1 MHGGSTYRIERV
13 TDGGT
18 EESRRT
24 PGAEVRRRRLGGPE
38 DDADATP
45 KRRAPKRAAD
55 DTASRGSRK
64 SRAQAKKDKRENN
77 KAARGKARSR
87 LGRVLYWGLVLSL
100 WAVIAGVGVVVW
112 VGAHLPSIQ
121 SLEIPKR
128 PPTIQIVGIDGSVI
142 ATRGE
147 MPGANVPLKELPPY
161 LPKAFIAIEDRR
173 FYSHFGIDP
182 IGIAR
187 AAATN
192 LLHRGVSQG
201 GSTLTQQLAK
211 NLFLTQER
219 TLQRKLQEAEL
230 ALWLER
236 KYSKNE
242 ILELYLNRV
251 YFGSGAYGVEAAAQK
266 YFGKSARAVT
276 LAEAAMLA
284 GLVKSPSR
292 LAPNRNPEGA
302 EKRAQ
307 TVLGAMADAKF
318 ITDAQAQ
325 AAIGHPSYAVKPVGA
340 GTVNYVA
347 DWIGEVLDDL
357 VGQVEQNIV
366 VETSID
372 PKLQAVAEA
381 AVIDELA
388 AKSVKFKVSQGAL
401 VAMTPDGAVRAMV
414 GGRNYSESQFNRAVT
429 AKRQPGSAF
438 KPFVY
443 LTALEMGLTPDTV
456 RQDAPLEIKGWKP
469 ENYSHEYFGPVT
481 LTQALAM
488 SLNTVAVR
496 LGIEVG
502 PANVV
507 RTAHRL
513 GIASKLEAN
522 PSIALGTSEVSL
534 TELVG
539 AYAPFA
545 NGGTAASP
553 HVINRIKTAGGK
565 LLYARKSDPA
575 AQVIDPRY
583 VGMMNAMMHETL
595 VIGTAK
601 KADIPGWYAAGKT
614 GTSQDFRDAW
624 FVGYTANL
632 VTGIWFGNDDNS
644 PTHKATGGGLPV
656 EVWTRFMKAAH
667 ENVAV
672 ADLPGAQQSRSS
684 DGGGF
689 LSNFFRAA
697 ARGNGQQIAPPPRP
711 VPAGDP
717 YASSGNYGAQPEQ
730 QRAYPPPSQPAP
742 RPQVVQNGARPESA
756 NGLGGGGWL
765 IDRLFGG
772 R

>member
-1 MHGGSTYRIERV
+1 MAIRRKKSGGRNEPKFEGASSLGDLRLNPWDRV
-13 TDGGT
+13 GNPDDHLD
-18 EESRRT
+18 EDET
-24 PGAEVRRRRLGGPE
+24 P
-38 DDADATP
+38 T
-45 KRRAPKRAAD
+45 RRASKR
-55 DTASRGSRK
+55 DTSSAKPPRPPRK
-64 SRAQAKKDKRENN
+64 TRAQAKRE
-77 KAARGKARSR
+77 KKKSTARARGGI
-87 LGRVLYWGLVLSL
+87 GRVLYWGFVLGL
-100 WAVIAGVGVVVW
+100 WAVIAGVGVVIW

-128 PPTIQIVGIDGSVI
+128 PPTIQIAGMDGSII
-142 ATRGE
+142 ATRGD
-147 MPGANVPLKELPPY
+147 MPGANVSLKDLPPY

-187 AAATN
+187 AAVTN
-192 LLHRGVSQG
+192 ILHRGVSQG

-236 KYSKNE
+236 KYSKAE
-242 ILELYLNRV
+242 IIELYLNRV
-251 YFGSGAYGVEAAAQK
+251 YFGSGAFGVEAAAQK
-266 YFGKSARAVT
+266 YFGKPASKVT
-276 LAEAAMLA
+276 IAEAAMLA

-307 TVLGAMADAKF
+307 TVLTAMADAKF

-340 GTVNYVA
+340 GTINYVA

-372 PKLQAVAEA
+372 PKLQSVAEA
-381 AVIDELA
+381 AIIDELA
-388 AKSVKFKVSQGAL
+388 AKSVKFNVSQGAL
-401 VAMTPDGAVRAMV
+401 VAMTPDGSVRAMV
-414 GGRNYSESQFNRAVT
+414 GGRNYGESQFNRAVT

-443 LTALEMGLTPDTV
+443 LTALEAGLTPDTV
-456 RQDAPLEIKGWKP
+456 RQDAPLDVKGWKP
-469 ENYSHEYFGPVT
+469 ENYSHEYFGSVT

-502 PANVV
+502 PQNVV

-522 PSIALGTSEVSL
+522 ASISLGTSEVSL

-539 AYAPFA
+539 AYAAFA
-545 NGGTAASP
+545 NGGQASAP
-553 HVINRIKTAGGK
+553 HVIDKIRTPEGK
-565 LLYARKSDPA
+565 VLYMRKAEAA
-575 AQVIDPRY
+575 AQVIEPRY
-583 VGMMNAMMHETL
+583 AGMMNTMMHETL
-595 VIGTAK
+595 VTGTAK
-601 KADIPGWYAAGKT
+601 KADIPGWFAAGKT

-624 FVGYTANL
+624 FIGYTANL
-632 VTGIWFGNDDNS
+632 VTGVWLGNDDNS
-644 PTHKATGGGLPV
+644 PTKKATGGGLPV
-656 EVWTRFMKAAH
+656 EVWTRFMKVAH
-667 ENVAV
+667 ANVAV
-672 ADLPGAQQSRSS
+672 ADLPGAQQS
-684 DGGGF
+684 GPGGF
-689 LSNFFRAA
+689 LSNFFQGSARNGGQQAA
-697 ARGNGQQIAPPPRP
+697 AQSAPAPSGNGGYGGGYNSQNVQPR
-711 VPAGDP
+711 
-717 YASSGNYGAQPEQ
+717 S
-730 QRAYPPPSQPAP
+730 YPPQSTAP
-742 RPQVVQNGARPESA
+742 RPQVTQTSARPEAAS
-756 NGLGGGGWL
+756 GLDGWL
-765 IDRLFGG
+765 VDRLFGG

>member
-1 MHGGSTYRIERV
+1 MAWGRKKSSGRKEPRFGIAAALADLRLDPRDRIPAAGDDKPKKATKRKVADDDNDEEPPVARKPR
-13 TDGGT
+13 
-18 EESRRT
+18 ESRN
-24 PGAEVRRRRLGGPE
+24 G
-38 DDADATP
+38 
-45 KRRAPKRAAD
+45 KRR
-55 DTASRGSRK
+55 GK
-64 SRAQAKKDKRENN
+64 SSGLSPGRL
-77 KAARGKARSR
+77 S
-87 LGRVLYWGLVLSL
+87 LGRVVYWCAVLGL
-100 WAVIAGVGVVVW
+100 WAGIGLVGVVVW
-112 VGAHLPSIQ
+112 AGAHLPPIQ

-128 PPTIQIVGIDGSVI
+128 PPTIEIVGTDGSVL
-142 ATRGE
+142 AERGE
-147 MPGANVPLKELPPY
+147 MAGANVSLKELPPY

-173 FYSHFGIDP
+173 FYSHFGVDP
-182 IGIAR
+182 YGILR
-187 AAATN
+187 AAVTN

-219 TLQRKLQEAEL
+219 TFARKLQEAEL

-251 YFGSGAYGVEAAAQK
+251 YFGSGAYGVEAAAQR
-266 YFGKSARAVT
+266 YLGKPAKNVT
-276 LAEAAMLA
+276 IAEAAMLA

-307 TVLGAMADAKF
+307 TVLTAMADAKF

-325 AAIGHPSYAVKPVGA
+325 ASIGHPSYNVKAAGA

-357 VGQVEQNIV
+357 IGQIDQNIV
-366 VETSID
+366 VETTID
-372 PKLQAVAEA
+372 PKLQSVAEA

-388 AKSVKFKVSQGAL
+388 AKSVRFNVSQGAL

-414 GGRNYSESQFNRAVT
+414 GGRNYAESQFNRAIT

-443 LTALEMGLTPDTV
+443 LTAVESGLTPDTI

-469 ENYSHEYFGPVT
+469 ENYTHEYFGAVT

-502 PANVV
+502 PKNVV

-513 GIASKLEAN
+513 GISSKLEAN
-522 PSIALGTSEVSL
+522 PSIALGTSEVSV

-539 AYAPFA
+539 AYAAFA
-545 NGGTAASP
+545 NGGLAASP
-553 HVINRIKTAGGK
+553 HVVTKIRTMEGNK
-565 LLYARKSDPA
+565 LLYARQPEQPN
-575 AQVIDPRY
+575 QVIEPRY
-583 VGMMNAMMHETL
+583 VAMMNTMMQETI
-595 VIGTAK
+595 VSGTAR
-601 KADIPGWYAAGKT
+601 KAEIPGWTAAGKT

-624 FVGYTANL
+624 FIGYTANL
-632 VTGIWFGNDDNS
+632 VTGVWLGNDDNS
-644 PTHKATGGGLPV
+644 PTKKATGGGLPV
-656 EVWTRFMKAAH
+656 EVWTRFMRTAH
-667 ENVAV
+667 QGVPVAV
-672 ADLPGAQQSRSS
+672 MPNSR
-684 DGGGF
+684 GVGGF
-689 LSNFFRAA
+689 LSNLFQNTAQVS
-697 ARGNGQQIAPPPRP
+697 NGPPPLPPQNVQAP
-711 VPAGDP
+711 VPLRP
-717 YASSGNYGAQPEQ
+717 I
-730 QRAYPPPSQPAP
+730 PSD
-742 RPQVVQNGARPESA
+742 
-756 NGLGGGGWL
+756 GGGY
-765 IDRLFGG
+765 RPP
-772 R
+772 